1 MALHELLIKIMHI
14 YVILDLVAPLMET
27 RCYNLLSSDWLTL
40 ANVRFAMCLT
50 TLRISLLF
58 DIMQIHE

>member
-14 YVILDLVAPLMET
+14 YVILDLGAASDG
-27 RCYNLLSSDWLTL
+27 NLISSDQLTL
-40 ANVRFAMCLT
+40 ANVRFAVCLT

-58 DIMQIHE
+58 EIIQSRDLSV

>member
-14 YVILDLVAPLMET
+14 YVILDLGAASDG
-27 RCYNLLSSDWLTL
+27 NLISSDRLTL
-40 ANVRFAMCLT
+40 ANVRFAVCLT

-58 DIMQIHE
+58 DIMQIHK